1 MIEPNIL
8 QPNLIP
14 IELEDINIQGGMDI
28 SATPLANT
36 PITTTPSNIVVSPN
50 GSVINLGSLQST
62 NFKVGTT
69 GWKLGAD
76 GIIRAVGVIL
86 SGDIKAT
93 TGKIGAFTI
102 NATSIY
108 TGTEDHSG
116 YTANAG
122 DLTIY
127 SDGTVASIHGKEFY
141 IGPDGKL
148 TCTSITAT
156 GTINAQAGY
165 LASGVYV
172 DTVNGLLCESGG
184 INVGVA
190 GHVRG
195 GATDYNTGTGFFLG
209 YDTDKYKLSVGVSTG
224 YHLNF
229 DGTDLDIV
237 AKSITTGDKT
247 ITVSTSD
254 NVQTAINDI
263 NSAGGGTVF
272 LQSGTYTLTADLVLY
287 SNITLMGTDPDRCI
301 IDFNGGAYQVKV
313 IGTVGTRKTD
323 ILIKN
328 LTIKNSELSDPT
340 YATDY
345 YTIKIDY
352 VDEIMFDNCIIY
364 DTTLD
369 DASREQY
376 LIAVYRCNKIVVE
389 NCYFYSNTTASYGIG
404 IISSSGELIVRN
416 SKFEDFGQSANGIA
430 GYGIILWT
438 NGSLDNCIISE
449 NTFEDC
455 YNYSVYLQ
463 GTTPFVS
470 FINNVCK
477 RTGEAVAGVFTDA
490 SAEGSILG
498 NYFKSLTGD
507 GINVN
512 AGEHIIISNNI
523 AVGCNRGVKVSGDNT
538 IIANNIIKD
547 GASHGIEII
556 GGSDNNIISNNIITN
571 QGGYG
576 VKIET
581 SACDKNIIIANQLV
595 GNTSGAIQ
603 DTGTNTEIGHNIE
616 S

>member
-209 YDTDKYKLSVGVSTG
+209 YDTDAYKFSVGDPSG
-224 YHLNF
+224 KYLAW
-229 DGTDLDIV
+229 DGSGDFIV
-237 AKSITTGDKT
+237 
-247 ITVSTSD
+247 
-254 NVQTAINDI
+254 
-263 NSAGGGTVF
+263 
-272 LQSGTYTLTADLVLY
+272 
-287 SNITLMGTDPDRCI
+287 
-301 IDFNGGAYQVKV
+301 
-313 IGTVGTRKTD
+313 
-323 ILIKN
+323 
-328 LTIKNSELSDPT
+328 
-340 YATDY
+340 
-345 YTIKIDY
+345 
-352 VDEIMFDNCIIY
+352 
-364 DTTLD
+364 
-369 DASREQY
+369 
-376 LIAVYRCNKIVVE
+376 
-389 NCYFYSNTTASYGIG
+389 
-404 IISSSGELIVRN
+404 
-416 SKFEDFGQSANGIA
+416 NGIA
-430 GYGIILWT
+430 LAEDVESAAGDLLVVSSDSATSTFSQSYVKLKEISIAKK
-438 NGSLDNCIISE
+438 GSLRIKFNLYY
-449 NTFEDC
+449 TPTVG
-455 YNYSVYLQ
+455 YAVY
-463 GTTPFVS
+463 GR
-470 FINNVCK
+470 IYKN
-477 RTGEAVAGVFTDA
+477 GV
-490 SAEGSILG
+490 
-498 NYFKSLTGD
+498 
-507 GINVN
+507 
-512 AGEHIIISNNI
+512 
-523 AVGCNRGVKVSGDNT
+523 AVGTERSNSSASPGIQYSEDIDDFEKGDLVQIYAHTSSIYTQSGVNNFRIYSDAYEVST
-538 IIANNIIKD
+538 
-547 GASHGIEII
+547 
-556 GGSDNNIISNNIITN
+556 
-571 QGGYG
+571 
-576 VKIET
+576 
-581 SACDKNIIIANQLV
+581 
-595 GNTSGAIQ
+595 AIL
-603 DTGTNTEIGHNIE
+603 
-616 S
+616 